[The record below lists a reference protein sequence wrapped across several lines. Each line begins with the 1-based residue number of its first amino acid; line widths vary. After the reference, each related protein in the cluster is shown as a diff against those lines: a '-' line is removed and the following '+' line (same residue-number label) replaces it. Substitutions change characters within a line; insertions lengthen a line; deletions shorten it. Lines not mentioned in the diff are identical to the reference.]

1 MRAWSNASRC
11 RSKFLATASSRNR
24 SRCRHTSSA
33 NRRRRRFKRREG
45 QSRLSPVFERLLT
58 SFQNILKIP
67 ELRTRIL
74 FTLGM
79 LVVYRVGA
87 HIPTPGINGEAL
99 SEFLQKQGGALL
111 GFLDIFSGGSLSR
124 LTIFAL
130 GIMPYISASI
140 ILQLLT
146 VVIPHLS
153 KLAKE
158 GERGRKKIIKYTRI
172 GTIGIA
178 LIQGFGIAV
187 GLEQM
192 NNGAFV
198 LTPGWAFRFM
208 TVITLCAG
216 TGFLMWLGEQ
226 ITERGIGNGISLII
240 FAGIVARLPSAVA
253 QTFDLYKLGQISF
266 ILLVLLSVV
275 MLAVVAA
282 IVFLE
287 SGRRKVP
294 VQYAKRVIGRRVY
307 GGQSTHIPLKINTA
321 GVIPPIFASSIIA
334 FPATITGFFETPWV
348 KSIGA
353 QLAPGSLLYTLMYV
367 GLIIFFCFFYT
378 AVVLNPV
385 DMADNM
391 KKYGGFIPGI
401 RPGQRTSDYIYK
413 VLTHITFAG
422 ALYLAIVCV
431 IPEFLIYKLNVP
443 FYFGGTSLL
452 IVIGIVLHNAEE
464 FLAKMLVP
472 IYGGSGCRPHARR
485 VSRCAGSWQRGPG

>member
-1 MRAWSNASRC
+1 
-11 RSKFLATASSRNR
+11 
-24 SRCRHTSSA
+24 
-33 NRRRRRFKRREG
+33 
-45 QSRLSPVFERLLT
+45 VFERLFT
-58 SFQNILKIP
+58 SFQNIFKIP
-67 ELRTRIL
+67 ELRIRIL
-74 FTLGM
+74 FTLAM
-79 LVVYRVGA
+79 LGVYRIGA
-87 HIPTPGINGEAL
+87 HVPTPGINNEELAK
-99 SEFLQKQGGALL
+99 FLLEKGGSLL
-111 GFLDIFSGGSLSR
+111 GFLDIFSGGALSR

-158 GERGRKKIIKYTRI
+158 GERGRKKIIQYTRY

-178 LIQGFGIAV
+178 VVQAFGIAV
-187 GLEQM
+187 GLEGM
-192 NNGAFV
+192 NQGAFV
-198 LTPGWAFRFM
+198 LNPGWSFRLM
-208 TVITLCAG
+208 TVITLTAG
-216 TGFLMWLGEQ
+216 TAFLMWLGEQ

-253 QTFDLYKLGQISF
+253 QTFDLYQVGQLSF
-266 ILLVLLSVV
+266 VLLVVLVFV

-334 FPATITGFFETPWV
+334 FPATIAGFIQVPWV
-348 KSIGA
+348 QSLGG
-353 QLAPGSLLYTLMYV
+353 QLAPGSLLYTLLYV
-367 GLIIFFCFFYT
+367 GLIVFFCFFYT

-401 RPGQRTSDYIYK
+401 RPGQRTSDYIYN
-413 VLTHITFAG
+413 VLTRITTAG
-422 ALYLAIVCV
+422 SVYLAAVCV

-452 IVIGIVLHNAEE
+452 IVIGVGLDTAQQIESHMLMRNYEG
-464 FLAKMLVP
+464 FLAKGRLR
-472 IYGGSGCRPHARR
+472 GRSG
-485 VSRCAGSWQRGPG
+485 